1 VVSPPGDTVGAQVR
15 VFVQTRGA
23 ARATDYAFLG
33 GAPAQP
39 WWRAYRDATAF
50 DHPTV
55 LVTSDG
61 ERWAA
66 YLSGI
71 PSARVDAVGT
81 VVRYT
86 LVLDGPCG
94 AADSGCVPAAVA
106 AWLDDVAV
114 GAGPGHLSTALDARF
129 PPDDVQRWLAV
140 HVPADHAAPV
150 GSPPVPTDDRHRRRR
165 GSDES
170 AVRQADGPESAT
182 GSGGP
187 VAAEVRGR
195 ALAALAAL
203 PAPPAVADV
212 PGDAIGDWIGAVA
225 APGSRAAFTARVA
238 ALVGGDTGR
247 ALLLNLVGGP
257 DDAGP
262 LLDPASPVAVLV
274 ETTDPHLARPT
285 ALRPVVEAKKASA
298 PPARVAAAT
307 GMAMVPLAAPVVL
320 TALVL
325 TALVVTVLVLL
336 L

>member
-1 VVSPPGDTVGAQVR
+1 MSTPGDTVGAQLR

-55 LVTSDG
+55 LVASDG

-106 AWLDDVAV
+106 AWLDDVAG
-114 GAGPGHLSTALDARF
+114 GAGPGRLSTALDARF

-140 HVPADHAAPV
+140 DVPAEHPAPV
-150 GSPPVPTDDRHRRRR
+150 GSPPAPTDDRHGRRP
-165 GSDES
+165 GSDEG
-170 AVRQADGPESAT
+170 AVRQEPAALSRGPI
-182 GSGGP
+182 
-187 VAAEVRGR
+187 AAEVRRR

-203 PAPPAVADV
+203 PAVADG
-212 PGDAIGDWIGAVA
+212 PGDALGDWIGAVA
-225 APGSRAAFTARVA
+225 APGPRAAFAARVV
-238 ALVGGDTGR
+238 ALIGGDTGR

-257 DDAGP
+257 DDTGP

-285 ALRPVVEAKKASA
+285 ALRPVAEAKKAPT

-307 GMAMVPLAAPVVL
+307 GTAMVPIAAPVML
-320 TALVL
+320 TVLVL